1 MKTGISSLY
10 FISLTSEEI
19 IYACLAIMLIV
30 TIGCGFTRFF
40 AMSFAH
46 PPPEEGVEFDYN
58 AFNPITNLD
67 IVGIIV
73 FFAGGFGWGRQVND
87 QEVRFKKQKL
97 GWFIF
102 TLIAPFASLVIALT
116 VAFVQQTFWTDRV
129 VEILVEVSVTVTAYH
144 LLPIPPLASSRLI
157 YLLVPL
163 SHERVWRLYSKA
175 GPFIILA
182 MVLFDRFSGIPF
194 LRETMAPVVDA
205 IGRFAAYH

>member
-1 MKTGISSLY
+1 MKPGVSSLY
-10 FISLTSEEI
+10 LMSLTSEEI

-40 AMSFAH
+40 ALSFAH
-46 PPPEEGVEFDYN
+46 PPPEKGFDFDYN
-58 AFNPITNLD
+58 AFNPITTLD

-97 GWFIF
+97 GWFII
-102 TLIAPFASLVIALT
+102 TLIAPFASIVVALT

-129 VEILVEVSVTVTAYH
+129 VEILVDVSVTVTAYH

-163 SHERVWRLYSKA
+163 AYERVWRLFSKA

>member
-1 MKTGISSLY
+1 MYLM
-10 FISLTSEEI
+10 SLTSEEI
-19 IYACLAIMLIV
+19 IYACLAIMLIMS
-30 TIGCGFTRFF
+30 IGSGFTRFF
-40 AMSFAH
+40 ALSFAH
-46 PPPEEGVEFDYN
+46 PPPEKGFDFDYN
-58 AFNPITNLD
+58 AFNPITTLD

-87 QEVRFKKQKL
+87 QEIRFKKQKL
-97 GWFIF
+97 GWFII
-102 TLIAPFASLVIALT
+102 TLIAPFASIVVALT

-129 VEILVEVSVTVTAYH
+129 VEILVDVSVTVTAYH

-163 SHERVWRLYSKA
+163 AYERVWRLFSKA

-205 IGRFAAYH
+205 IARFAAYH

>member
-1 MKTGISSLY
+1 MKTGVPSLY
-10 FISLTSEEI
+10 VMSLTSEEI
-19 IYACLAIMLIV
+19 IYACLAIILIA
-30 TIGCGFTRFF
+30 TIGCGFSRFF
-40 AMSFAH
+40 ALSFAN
-46 PPPEEGVEFDYN
+46 PPPEEGTDFDYN

-73 FFAGGFGWGRQVND
+73 FLTGGFGWGKQVDD
-87 QEVRFKKQKL
+87 QEIRFTHQKL
-97 GWFIF
+97 GWLLIS
-102 TLIAPFASLVIALT
+102 LIAPFSSIVVALT
-116 VAFVQQTFWTDRV
+116 VVFVKQTFWTDRV
-129 VEILVEVSVTVTAYH
+129 VEILIQVSITVSAYH

-163 SHERVWRLYSKA
+163 RHERVWRLFSKA

>member
-1 MKTGISSLY
+1 MYLM
-10 FISLTSEEI
+10 SLTSEEI
-19 IYACLAIMLIV
+19 IYACLAIMLIMS
-30 TIGCGFTRFF
+30 IGSGFTRFF
-40 AMSFAH
+40 ALSFAH
-46 PPPEEGVEFDYN
+46 PPPEKGFDFDYN

-97 GWFIF
+97 GWFII
-102 TLIAPFASLVIALT
+102 TLIAPFASIVVALT

-129 VEILVEVSVTVTAYH
+129 VEILVDVSVTVTAYH

-163 SHERVWRLYSKA
+163 AYERVWRLFSKA

>member
-1 MKTGISSLY
+1 MYLM
-10 FISLTSEEI
+10 SLTSEEI
-19 IYACLAIMLIV
+19 IYACLAIMLIMS
-30 TIGCGFTRFF
+30 IGSGFTRFF
-40 AMSFAH
+40 ALSFAH
-46 PPPEEGVEFDYN
+46 PPPEKGFDFDYN

-97 GWFIF
+97 GWFII
-102 TLIAPFASLVIALT
+102 TLIAPFASIVVALT

-129 VEILVEVSVTVTAYH
+129 VEILLDVSVTVTAYH

-163 SHERVWRLYSKA
+163 AYERVWRLFSKA

>member
-1 MKTGISSLY
+1 MYLM
-10 FISLTSEEI
+10 SLTSEEI
-19 IYACLAIMLIV
+19 IFSCLAIILIV
-30 TIGCGFTRFF
+30 SVGCGFTRFF
-40 AMSFAH
+40 ALSFAH
-46 PPPEEGVEFDYN
+46 PPPEKGFDFDYN

-97 GWFIF
+97 GWFII
-102 TLIAPFASLVIALT
+102 TLIAPFASIVVALT

-129 VEILVEVSVTVTAYH
+129 VEILVDVSVTVTAYH

-163 SHERVWRLYSKA
+163 AYERVWRLFSKA

>member
-1 MKTGISSLY
+1 MKTGVSSLY
-10 FISLTSEEI
+10 LMSLTSEEI
-19 IYACLAIMLIV
+19 IYSCLAIMLIV

-40 AMSFAH
+40 ALSFAH
-46 PPPEEGVEFDYN
+46 PPPKEGVDFDYN

-87 QEVRFKKQKL
+87 QEIRFKKQKL
-97 GWFIF
+97 GWFII
-102 TLIAPFASLVIALT
+102 TLIAPFASIVVALT

-163 SHERVWRLYSKA
+163 AYERVWRLFSKA